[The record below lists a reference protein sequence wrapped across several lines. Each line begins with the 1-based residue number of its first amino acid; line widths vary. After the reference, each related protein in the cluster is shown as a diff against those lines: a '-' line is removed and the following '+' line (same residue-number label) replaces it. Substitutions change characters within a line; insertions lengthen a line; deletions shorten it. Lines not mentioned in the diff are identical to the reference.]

1 MVEMDHLF
9 LIFIRNIG
17 RVVKIYFILFFF
29 GLKTNGIT

>member
-17 RVVKIYFILFFF
+17 RVVKIYFILFFVC
-29 GLKTNGIT
+29 LKTNGIT